1 MNDTTID
8 TTIDTSDPA
17 EFERKKKFFTFLPLF
32 ILPILILL
40 FWALGGGK
48 GNAADLGDGGD
59 GATTG
64 PVSQVKTD
72 LPGAIVEREESKRG
86 VYEREAK
93 DRERRRYDMARDPY
107 ADQLRETESPG
118 AIASGIDDWEQ
129 RFNARTGN
137 LQQELDD
144 FEEVAGGTTPP
155 APPVVSSDRQ
165 RSSNRNQPSAASS
178 SRRRSAA
185 PTTLAV
191 EEEDEQVRQIEEAI
205 AKLNGGEASAAPY
218 GTAFAPVGAMPGMEV
233 GGNAPDGGIPMT
245 AQDSAAYKQV
255 EALDRIMERAHQLQ
269 YPELAQ
275 EEIRKQSEKNAKH
288 LYPVADA
295 PTAAGEI
302 EIFGSTPRRDTVAP
316 PAVTQRQV
324 GFFTDNAGDQ
334 SDDFTQLTVRAQV
347 HNSAVVMDGSTVK
360 MRLLEDVYVAGQR
373 IPANTFVYGQCGLR
387 GDRLSVVV
395 STINFRNNVYDVG
408 LNVYDLDGQEGLAV
422 PGSVERQ
429 IAKREAASTA
439 RGLGGSGYTS
449 GNLTEQLAAQGTQAI
464 KEITSRKISVIKVEL
479 KAGHRVILRNQ

>member
-1 MNDTTID
+1 MID
-8 TTIDTSDPA
+8 TTVDTSDPA

-40 FWALGGGK
+40 FWALGGGQ
-48 GNAADLGDGGD
+48 GNAADLGDGS
-59 GATTG
+59 GAITG

-93 DRERRRYDMARDPY
+93 ERERRRYDMARDPY
-107 ADQLRETESPG
+107 ADQLQETDSPG

-137 LQQELDD
+137 LQRELDAFD
-144 FEEVAGGTTPP
+144 EEVAGGTTPP
-155 APPVVSSDRQ
+155 APPVASSERQ
-165 RSSNRNQPSAASS
+165 RSSNRNQPAATSS

-205 AKLNGGEASAAPY
+205 AKLNGGDASAASY
-218 GTAFAPVGAMPGMEV
+218 GTAFAPTGAMPGMEAD
-233 GGNAPDGGIPMT
+233 GNTPDGGVPMT

-275 EEIRKQSEKNAKH
+275 EEIRKRSEKNAKH

-316 PAVTQRQV
+316 PVAQRQV

-449 GNLTEQLAAQGTQAI
+449 GTLTEQIAAQGTQTI
-464 KEITSRKISVIKVEL
+464 KEITSRKLSVIKVEL

>member
-1 MNDTTID
+1 MID
-8 TTIDTSDPA
+8 TTEITDAA

-48 GNAADLGDGGD
+48 GNAADLGD
-59 GATTG
+59 AAAAAG
-64 PVSQVKTD
+64 PVNQVKTD

-107 ADQLRETESPG
+107 ADQLMEKESPG
-118 AIASGIDDWEQ
+118 AIAPGVDDWEQ
-129 RFNARTGN
+129 RFNARTGD
-137 LQQELDD
+137 LQRELNSFD
-144 FEEVAGGTTPP
+144 EELADRGTTLP
-155 APPVVSSDRQ
+155 AASST
-165 RSSNRNQPSAASS
+165 RNQPAATSATA
-178 SRRRSAA
+178 RRRSAA
-185 PTTLAV
+185 PTTLDV
-191 EEEDEQVRQIEEAI
+191 TEEDEQVRQIEAAL
-205 AKLNGGEASAAPY
+205 AKLNGGDASTSAAY
-218 GTAFAPVGAMPGMEV
+218 GTAFAPVGAMPGMES
-233 GGNAPDGGIPMT
+233 GGNIPDGGVPMT

-255 EALDRIMERAHQLQ
+255 EALDRIMERSVMLQ

-275 EEIRKQSEKNAKH
+275 EEIRKLSEKNAKH

-295 PTAAGEI
+295 PTAAGEV

-316 PAVTQRQV
+316 PVAQRQV
-324 GFFTDNAGDQ
+324 GFFTDDSNDQ
-334 SDDFTQLTVRAQV
+334 SGDFTQLTVRAQV
-347 HNSAVVMDGSTVK
+347 HNSAVVLDGSTVK

-429 IAKREAASTA
+429 IAKREAAASA
-439 RGLGGSGYTS
+439 RGLGGSSMG
-449 GNLTEQLAAQGTQAI
+449 GANLTEQLAAQGTQAI

>member
-1 MNDTTID
+1 MID
-8 TTIDTSDPA
+8 TTIDTADPA

-32 ILPILILL
+32 VLPILILL
-40 FWALGGGK
+40 FWALDGGK
-48 GNAADLGDGGD
+48 GNAAELGDGGG
-59 GATTG
+59 GATNG

-93 DRERRRYDMARDPY
+93 ERERRRYDMARDPY
-107 ADQLRETESPG
+107 ADQLQETDSPG
-118 AIASGIDDWEQ
+118 AIASGIDAWEQ

-137 LQQELDD
+137 LQRELDSFD
-144 FEEVAGGTTPP
+144 EAVAGGTTSP
-155 APPVVSSDRQ
+155 APPVASSDRQ
-165 RSSNRNQPSAASS
+165 RSSNRNQPAATSS
-178 SRRRSAA
+178 SRRRRSAA
-185 PTTLAV
+185 PTNLAA

-205 AKLNGGEASAAPY
+205 AKLNGGDAFAASY
-218 GTAFAPVGAMPGMEV
+218 GTAFAPSGAMPGMDAV
-233 GGNAPDGGIPMT
+233 GNAPDGGIPMT

-269 YPELAQ
+269 YPELAR
-275 EEIRKQSEKNAKH
+275 EEIRKRSEKNARH

-302 EIFGSTPRRDTVAP
+302 EIFGATPRRDTVAP
-316 PAVTQRQV
+316 PVAQRQV

-334 SDDFTQLTVRAQV
+334 SDNFTQLTVRAQV
-347 HNSAVVMDGSTVK
+347 HNSAIVMDGSTVK

-395 STINFRNNVYDVG
+395 STINFRSNVYDVG

-429 IAKREAASTA
+429 IAKREAAASA
-439 RGLGGSGYTS
+439 RRLGGTS
-449 GNLTEQLAAQGTQAI
+449 IGAGSLTEQLAAQGTQTI